1 MNASATVNVILT
13 CHAARTQGQTTRS
26 VFLTKTTCFRKRNP
40 ISPLVAGRK
49 CTIKTKATF
58 FICHSPPLFLF
69 QFLRRQLIK
78 ASHEKIELSTHES
91 KSWKNWYYLNIARY
105 LLKQKFLWVK
115 ERRYIKHCMGMS
127 VCKLHNMYG
136 EEIPYLFWACLHVE
150 NEKFFGRVF
159 GRNEQAEKRDRWF
172 EHVGQPISVS
182 KTELDPDDKCN
193 HLCNLQFCL
202 N

>member
-1 MNASATVNVILT
+1 MENWLTFISICLQEEASQRREKQLAVIRLTKYPRHTMNASATVNVILT

-91 KSWKNWYYLNIARY
+91 KS
-105 LLKQKFLWVK
+105 
-115 ERRYIKHCMGMS
+115 
-127 VCKLHNMYG
+127 
-136 EEIPYLFWACLHVE
+136 
-150 NEKFFGRVF
+150 
-159 GRNEQAEKRDRWF
+159 
-172 EHVGQPISVS
+172 
-182 KTELDPDDKCN
+182 
-193 HLCNLQFCL
+193 
-202 N
+202 

>member
-69 QFLRRQLIK
+69 LFLRRQLIK

-115 ERRYIKHCMGMS
+115 ERRYIKHCTGMS
-127 VCKLHNMYG
+127 VCKLHKMYG

-150 NEKFFGRVF
+150 NEKFL
-159 GRNEQAEKRDRWF
+159 AECLV
-172 EHVGQPISVS
+172 EMS
-182 KTELDPDDKCN
+182 KQRRETDGLSMLANPYLYAKQNWIQMINATTCVICN
-193 HLCNLQFCL
+193 FV
-202 N
+202 